1 MWPRIRQVLE
11 DNMTG
16 ILGTLAFH
24 MVLVIAFLLLRMGS
38 IKSDIESIFYLD
50 LDEDAIQ
57 EWLPPEHAELDAEV
71 EQRVN
76 QFITDNRRNIP
87 VNIASQMEEE
97 ISTEKYLE
105 QLQDQMDASRPD
117 EWRNN
122 QERLRQLSEMD
133 DRADAYVTTG
143 DQETDSG
150 AELYNGPTTIVY
162 SLEGRYHLSLP
173 VPVYKCEGEGE
184 VTLSFV
190 VDQKGYVVQVQVP
203 DLGDSFNDY
212 CLADAARKAIL
223 ESRFNTDFEAPF
235 RQKGT
240 ITYHFFAQQ

>member
-1 MWPRIRQVLE
+1 
-11 DNMTG
+11 MTG

-50 LDEDAIQ
+50 LDEDAVQ
-57 EWLPPEHAELDAEV
+57 EWLPHEHTELDAEV

-76 QFITDNRRNIP
+76 QLVTDNRRNIP

-105 QLQDQMDASRPD
+105 RLQEQMDASRPD
-117 EWRNN
+117 EWKRN
-122 QERLRQLSEMD
+122 QERLRQISEMD
-133 DRADAYVTTG
+133 DQADAYVAT
-143 DQETDSG
+143 DNQETESG
-150 AELYNGPTTIVY
+150 TELYSGPTTIVY

-184 VTLSFV
+184 ITLSFA
-190 VDQKGYVVQVQVP
+190 VDQKGRVVQVQVP
-203 DLGDSFNDY
+203 DVGDSFNDL

-223 ESRFNTDFEAPF
+223 ETRFNSDFEAPF